1 MIHGTV
7 TVGVVQEMYRKGKE
21 KGVGIV
27 DGPITGQKREEGEI
41 TVMLGSTEEEYEY
54 IKSVIYPMGRILNIY

>member
-1 MIHGTV
+1 
-7 TVGVVQEMYRKGKE
+7 MYRKGKE
-21 KGVGIV
+21 KGVVIV